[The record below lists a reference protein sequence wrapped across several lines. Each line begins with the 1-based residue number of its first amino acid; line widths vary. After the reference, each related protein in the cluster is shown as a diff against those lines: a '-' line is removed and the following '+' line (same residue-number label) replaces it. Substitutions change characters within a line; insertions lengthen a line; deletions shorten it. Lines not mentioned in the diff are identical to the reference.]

1 VSSDTQ
7 EAACGGPAGR
17 VPAGSANGVPAGS
30 TKSIS
35 EVVIWEVGKRGGAG
49 ARSRRSGS
57 GDTEPPD
64 GGAGATPATR
74 PAATPATSAARGAD
88 LARQVLAAAKA
99 DARARARGGRPGKEA
114 GGADPASPVTSS
126 SSGEAGA
133 PDDDREAARRP
144 RLPGIA
150 APGREWREPTSFA
163 ASISR
168 LLAARG
174 WQTRATD
181 SGVLARWDVIVG
193 PEIASHATPVSL
205 RDGLLELEAES
216 TAWATQL
223 RLLAPRLLGVLR
235 RELGDGVVTR
245 ITVRGPSAPSWR
257 HGPVQMPGG
266 RGPRDTYG

>member
-1 VSSDTQ
+1 V
-7 EAACGGPAGR
+7 A
-17 VPAGSANGVPAGS
+17 
-30 TKSIS
+30 
-35 EVVIWEVGKRGGAG
+35 VVT
-49 ARSRRSGS
+49 
-57 GDTEPPD
+57 TEPPGT
-64 GGAGATPATR
+64 GGPGATPATR

-99 DARARARGGRPGKEA
+99 DARARARGSRPGKEA
-114 GGADPASPVTSS
+114 PGGADAASDSTAS
-126 SSGEAGA
+126 SSGDAGA
-133 PDDDREAARRP
+133 PDDDREPARRP

>member
-1 VSSDTQ
+1 MPTD
-7 EAACGGPAGR
+7 PA
-17 VPAGSANGVPAGS
+17 
-30 TKSIS
+30 
-35 EVVIWEVGKRGGAG
+35 
-49 ARSRRSGS
+49 
-57 GDTEPPD
+57 EPD
-64 GGAGATPATR
+64 Q
-74 PAATPATSAARGAD
+74 SAAAPRVTGAD

-99 DARARARGGRPGKEA
+99 DARARSRGGRPG
-114 GGADPASPVTSS
+114 GGGPDRGADATSPRADGTVPA
-126 SSGEAGA
+126 
-133 PDDDREAARRP
+133 DDDREPPRRP
-144 RLPGIA
+144 RQPGIA

-163 ASISR
+163 ASINR

-174 WQTRATD
+174 WQTKATD

-235 RELGDGVVTR
+235 RELGQGIVTG

-257 HGPVQMPGG
+257 HGPAQMPGG